1 MCWCDSQNIVRCAN
15 VLSQTSHT
23 QAYSHRLAY
32 SLSQVQSWDDI
43 RVSRA
48 MGDYGREKVYDG
60 ALDSSPTPS
69 DVQQVQAEL
78 GNILSRTNE
87 SSRAVSQRVWA
98 ALEALGVQVVTNCK
112 FDTSSLKVN
121 PTGKLT
127 LGCSEEEPLLYKRE
141 TTVGQ
146 PLPFIPLLRLPNSKV
161 TLQP

>member
-48 MGDYGREKVYDG
+48 MGDYGRKKVYDG
-60 ALDSSPTPS
+60 ALDSTPSTS

-78 GNILSRTNE
+78 GDILDRTDE
-87 SSRAVSQRVWA
+87 SSKAVSQRVEA
-98 ALEALGVQVVTNCK
+98 ALEALGVQVVTNCN
-112 FDTSSLKVN
+112 FTATSLKVN
-121 PTGKLT
+121 ETDNSLT
-127 LGCSEEEPLLYKRE
+127 LGCSEEEPLLKRLYKRE
-141 TTVGQ
+141 KTVGQ
-146 PLPFIPLLRLPNSKV
+146 PLP
-161 TLQP
+161 

>member
-43 RVSRA
+43 RLSRE
-48 MGDYGREKVYDG
+48 MGDYGREKVYNG
-60 ALDSSPTPS
+60 ALDSSPSPS

-98 ALEALGVQVVTNCK
+98 ALEALGVQVVTNCD
-112 FDTSSLKVN
+112 FTATSLKVN
-121 PTGKLT
+121 PADNSLI
-127 LGCSEEEPLLYKRE
+127 LGCSQNEEPLLTRLNE
-141 TTVGQ
+141 TTVG
-146 PLPFIPLLRLPNSKV
+146 
-161 TLQP
+161 

>member
-1 MCWCDSQNIVRCAN
+1 MRA
-15 VLSQTSHT
+15 H
-23 QAYSHRLAY
+23 SHRLAY

-43 RVSRA
+43 RVSRE
-48 MGDYGREKVYDG
+48 MGDYAREKVYNG
-60 ALDSSPTPS
+60 ALDSSPSPS

-78 GNILSRTNE
+78 GNILDRTYE
-87 SSRAVSQRVWA
+87 SSKAVSQRVKA
-98 ALEALGVQVVTNCK
+98 ALEALGVQVVINCN
-112 FDTSSLKVN
+112 FTATSLKVN
-121 PTGKLT
+121 PTNMLT